1 MKVLRIAAL
10 GVALVVGSSVAARAQ
25 GAPPAGGGAM
35 QQGGGRGNR
44 PNMQMKDITLSAEQQ
59 AKVDEINK
67 KYAPE
72 MQAIRDAMQGGGD
85 RAESMKKM
93 GELRTKMAPEVR
105 AVLTAEQQ
113 AVYDKNSADMKAAA
127 EARAKQAP
135 PAI

>member
-10 GVALVVGSSVAARAQ
+10 SVALIAGSSVAAMAQ
-25 GAPPAGGGAM
+25 GGPPAGGGAM

-44 PNMQMKDITLSAEQQ
+44 PNMQLKDITLTAEQQ
-59 AKVDEINK
+59 AKVDDISK

-72 MQAIRDAMQGGGD
+72 RQEIRDAMQSGGD
-85 RAESMKKM
+85 RAEGIKKM
-93 GELRTKMAPEVR
+93 GELRAKSAPEIR

-113 AVYDKNSADMKAAA
+113 VVFDRNLADMKAAA
-127 EARAKQAP
+127 EARAKAAP

>member
-10 GVALVVGSSVAARAQ
+10 SVALIAGSSVAAMAQ
-25 GAPPAGGGAM
+25 GGPPAGGGAM

-44 PNMQMKDITLSAEQQ
+44 PNMLLKDITLSAEQQ
-59 AKVDEINK
+59 AKVDEISK

-72 MQAIRDAMQGGGD
+72 QQAIRDALQSGGD
-85 RAESMKKM
+85 RAEGMKKM
-93 GELRTKMAPEVR
+93 GELRAKSAPEIR

-113 AVYDKNSADMKAAA
+113 VVFDRNSADMKAAA
-127 EARAKQAP
+127 EARAKAAP

>member
-1 MKVLRIAAL
+1 MKALRIAAL
-10 GVALVVGSSVAARAQ
+10 GVALVVGGSMSAMAQ
-25 GAPPAGGGAM
+25 GGAPGAM
-35 QQGGGRGNR
+35 QQGGGRGGR

-72 MQAIRDAMQGGGD
+72 MQEIRDAMQAGGD

-93 GELRTKMAPEVR
+93 GELRAKMAPEIR
-105 AVLTAEQQ
+105 AVLSADQQ
-113 AVYDKNSADMKAAA
+113 VVFDKNAADMKAAA
-127 EARAKQAP
+127 EARARMAP